1 MKKWLI
7 VAYPECDE
15 GYLPRQE
22 KEVYA
27 ETHAEAE
34 RKGFRLFPEYH
45 EVGAYEIEEKGED

>member
-1 MKKWLI
+1 MKKWII

-22 KEVYA
+22 KKVSA

-34 RKGFRLFPEYH
+34 RIGFRLFPEYR
-45 EVGAYEIEEKGED
+45 EIGAYEIEEGE